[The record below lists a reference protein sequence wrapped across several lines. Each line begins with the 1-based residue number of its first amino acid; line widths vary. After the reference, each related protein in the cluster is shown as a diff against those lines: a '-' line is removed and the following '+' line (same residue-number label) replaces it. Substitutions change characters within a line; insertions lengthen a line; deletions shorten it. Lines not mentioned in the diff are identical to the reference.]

1 MSPRKT
7 NPYLTA
13 LRRGEANEDFLA
25 CRTLRHAWDVIGAGD
40 RRPVFGTLV
49 CLRCV
54 RCGTLRYDR
63 YSRLTGERL
72 ESPSYVWPDGYRDS
86 ERHNSAWWRAAWAE
100 KVHAR
105 GLDVGPEDE
114 DRPRRKGTRR

>member
-1 MSPRKT
+1 MTPRRT

-13 LRRGEANEDFLA
+13 LRRGEVTEQYLA
-25 CRTLRHAWDVIGAGD
+25 CRTLRHAWDVIGKGD
-40 RRPVFGTLV
+40 RRPEFGTMV

-72 ESPSYVWPDGYRDS
+72 GAPAYVWPEGYRDA
-86 ERHNSAWWRAAWAE
+86 EGHDAAWWRAAWAE
-100 KVHAR
+100 TVHAA
-105 GLDVGPEDE
+105 GLDIEPED
-114 DRPRRKGTRR
+114 DQPRTKKGRR